1 MKLKKVINLD
11 FNTLL
16 CGHYPRQKNGRKH
29 IQSKLEFLENL
40 YGNIVHLWKKGLPE
54 KQIFN
59 QLKLKEAWFT
69 KYFCFGN
76 VSMMNGVRSAIRH
89 YESQILK
96 KARPIWQRGKRKKI
110 LHWPN

>member
-1 MKLKKVINLD
+1 MGIQIESLKKVSNLD
-11 FNTLL
+11 FNALL
-16 CGHYPRQKNGRKH
+16 CGHNPRQKKGREH

-59 QLKLKEAWFT
+59 ELKLKEAWFT

-89 YESQILK
+89 YESQM
-96 KARPIWQRGKRKKI
+96 
-110 LHWPN
+110 

>member
-1 MKLKKVINLD
+1 MGIQIESLKKVSNLD
-11 FNTLL
+11 FNALL
-16 CGHYPRQKNGRKH
+16 CGHNPRQKKGREH

-59 QLKLKEAWFT
+59 ELELKEACIY

-76 VSMMNGVRSAIRH
+76 VSMMN
-89 YESQILK
+89 E
-96 KARPIWQRGKRKKI
+96 
-110 LHWPN
+110 